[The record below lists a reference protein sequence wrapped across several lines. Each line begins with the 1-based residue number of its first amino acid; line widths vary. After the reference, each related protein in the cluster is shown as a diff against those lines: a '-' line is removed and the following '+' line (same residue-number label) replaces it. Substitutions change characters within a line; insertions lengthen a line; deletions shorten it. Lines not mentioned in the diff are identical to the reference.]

1 MLVRAPPPHQRVYRL
16 KCFGLGHSAGD
27 VRVEVRGKLPVDCL
41 WEKTTETYAQN
52 ST

>member
-1 MLVRAPPPHQRVYRL
+1 MRVVMVPPVALEMSRGRV
-16 KCFGLGHSAGD
+16 CD